1 MQVVFNPAPN
11 NPTHGLGHLA
21 AARHLIRL
29 NAVSPAL
36 FPLPHALAR
45 EVAGANEDIEL
56 PDEDTDENDDTA
68 APASEENGQ
77 QKVHVAA
84 GTMQAVLDGGSE
96 LKWTELDTMQPL
108 DPGG

>member
-1 MQVVFNPAPN
+1 MFNPAPD
-11 NPTHGLGHLA
+11 NPADGLGHLA

-45 EVAGANEDIEL
+45 QVAGANEDIEL
-56 PDEDTDENDDTA
+56 PDEDDDEDDDTP
-68 APASEENGQ
+68 APASEGSGQ
-77 QKVHVAA
+77 QKVRVAA

-96 LKWTELDTMQPL
+96 LKWTKLDTMQPL
-108 DPGG
+108 HSGG

>member
-1 MQVVFNPAPN
+1 MQVIFNPAPDN
-11 NPTHGLGHLA
+11 STHGLGHLA

-29 NAVSPAL
+29 NAISPAL

-45 EVAGANEDIEL
+45 GVAGANEDIEL
-56 PDEDTDENDDTA
+56 PDEDTDEDDGTA
-68 APASEENGQ
+68 APASGEKGQ
-77 QKVHVAA
+77 QKVHVVA